1 MKAASIF
8 DLRDNLSSY
17 ITDVSENNNTIII
30 YRYNKPVA
38 KLTAL
43 TASDKEYSIDSY
55 YGFMGPSEKKG
66 VEVED
71 SLRRSDDE
79 KKRSDQLREHK

>member
-1 MKAASIF
+1 MKAASVF

-17 ITDVSENNNTIII
+17 ITDVSENNNTILI
-30 YRYNKPVA
+30 YRYNKPIA

-43 TASDKEYSIDSY
+43 TTTEKEYSIDSY
-55 YGFMGPSEKKG
+55 YGFLGPTRKKG

-71 SLRRSDDE
+71 SLRRSDEE